1 MSGMSRI
8 RFICVLLLICV
19 GNVAFAQKQG
29 KARVDSLLEEY
40 NSPRFQKMPDTSK
53 VKLINNISFAIHYF
67 DPTEGLKYGHKAL
80 VLAERIKWKKGLG
93 LVYNSLYASHSS
105 LSAYDSAIEYC
116 IRSLSIFRDLGNIK
130 NVAINYGNIA
140 ECYSNTGDFPSALK
154 YEFLQLNIADSLKDS
169 EMLGISYMNIGS
181 TYMQLQKFD
190 KAIKYFLVAEPVIT
204 AMNDQRALAQC
215 YINLAGCYRNLDN
228 YQTALNYG
236 KKSLAIFTYLEE
248 RIGLQDAYSTLASI
262 YKELK
267 DHELNLEYE
276 FKALELA
283 NSIGYKQGIMV
294 ASLNIGLSALQFAY
308 DSSGIPIPTKYLPS
322 GRIALATKAIRYL
335 TQSAEIAKEQHE
347 WHNLT
352 RTYEYMHS
360 AYRILGKNDDAFN
373 SLYDASIAHDSE
385 MNADRQLRIA
395 AIETER
401 EKALKEKQIQINEL
415 LEKKKTNERYVFLAT
430 MVLLTAIII
439 AVVRV
444 YLRIRKQ
451 KKKIEKLAEKK
462 DLLLKEIHHRVKNNL
477 QVISSLLDLQIY
489 DTSDENSKSALAE
502 SAARVRSISIIH
514 QQLYQNDDIDT
525 IDFAQFC
532 KDLVFQLS
540 STFSSNKQVIDLI
553 TDGNTGDW
561 HIDIDTAIPLG
572 LILNELVTNSF
583 KYAFCDADTASI
595 TIHFS
600 STESTYKLSYND
612 GGPGLPDG
620 FEITKA
626 KTLGMTLLTSLS
638 RQIGG
643 SFQFDRT
650 TRSFFVTFSNQA
662 KRKMVD

>member
-1 MSGMSRI
+1 MYYL
-8 RFICVLLLICV
+8 RFICVLLLV
-19 GNVAFAQKQG
+19 FAGKGTFAQKQG
-29 KARVDSLLEEY
+29 KARVDSLLAEY

-53 VKLINNISFAIHYF
+53 VKLINNISFAIHYL

-80 VLAERIKWKKGLG
+80 ALAEQIKWKKGLG

-105 LSAYDSAIEYC
+105 LAVYDSAIEYC
-116 IRSLSIFRDLGNIK
+116 IRSLNIFRELGNIK

-154 YEFLQLNIADSLKDS
+154 YQFFQLNIADSLKDLS
-169 EMLGISYMNIGS
+169 MLGLSYMNIGS

-190 KAIKYFLVAEPVIT
+190 KAINYFLVAEPIIT
-204 AMNDQRALAQC
+204 ATNDQRALAQC
-215 YINLAGCYRNLDN
+215 YINLAGAYRNLDN
-228 YQTALNYG
+228 NKTALDYG
-236 KKSLAIFTYLEE
+236 KKSLAIFTVLEE
-248 RIGLQDAYSTLASI
+248 KIGLQDAYSTLASI
-262 YKELK
+262 YKELN

-283 NSIGYKQGIMV
+283 RSIGYKQGIMI
-294 ASLNIGLSALQFAY
+294 ASLNIGLSALQFVY
-308 DSSGIPIPTKYLPS
+308 DSSGTPIPTKFLPT
-322 GRIALATKAIRYL
+322 GKEALAATAIKYL
-335 TQSAEIAKEQHE
+335 KQGALIADELHE

-352 RTYEYMHS
+352 RIHNFMHS
-360 AYRILGKNDDAFN
+360 AYRIMGNDKDAFI
-373 SLYDASIAHDSE
+373 SLYAAAIAHDSE

-401 EKALKEKQIQINEL
+401 EKLLKEKQIQINEL
-415 LEKKKTNERYVFLAT
+415 SEKKKRNERYVFLAT

-451 KKKIEKLAEKK
+451 KKKIEKLVEKK

-477 QVISSLLDLQIY
+477 QVISSLLDLQLY
-489 DTSDENSKSALAE
+489 DTSDKNAKSALAE

-525 IDFAQFC
+525 IDFARFC
-532 KDLVFQLS
+532 NDLVLQLS
-540 STFSSNKQVIDLI
+540 STFSTNRQIFDLVTEGE
-553 TDGNTGDW
+553 TDDW

-583 KYAFCDADTASI
+583 KYAFHNTENAVI
-595 TIHFS
+595 RLHFS
-600 STESTYKLSYND
+600 STASTFTLSYND
-612 GGPGLPDG
+612 GGPGLPEG
-620 FEITKA
+620 FEIAKA
-626 KTLGMTLLTSLS
+626 KTLGMTLLTNLS

-643 SFQFDRT
+643 TFQFDQAS
-650 TRSFFVTFSNQA
+650 RSFFVSFNNKA
-662 KRKMVD
+662 KRKTID